1 MAFLDI
7 PFNRQP
13 VISDEGKERLLPQ
26 EELTCV
32 EDMIVAD
39 GESNTITTSGHKRPL
54 VELSE
59 ADSTVSNGF
68 EDSGAMH
75 QEDKLSI
82 LLPKKQR
89 CKDSDEESNSTSDAS
104 STTSAHE
111 TVSLT
116 MSIVP
121 CKFNNP

>member
-1 MAFLDI
+1 M
-7 PFNRQP
+7 
-13 VISDEGKERLLPQ
+13 ISDEGKERLLPQ

-39 GESNTITTSGHKRPL
+39 GESNTTTTSGLKRSL

-75 QEDKLSI
+75 QENNLSI
-82 LLPKKQR
+82 LPAKKQ
-89 CKDSDEESNSTSDAS
+89 CCADSDEESNSTSDAS

-111 TVSLT
+111 TVSLK
-116 MSIVP
+116 I
-121 CKFNNP
+121 

>member
-1 MAFLDI
+1 
-7 PFNRQP
+7 
-13 VISDEGKERLLPQ
+13 
-26 EELTCV
+26 V

-39 GESNTITTSGHKRPL
+39 GESNTTTTSGLKRSL

-75 QEDKLSI
+75 QENNLSI
-82 LLPKKQR
+82 LPAKKQR
-89 CKDSDEESNSTSDAS
+89 CADSDEESNSTSDAS

-111 TVSLT
+111 TVSL
-116 MSIVP
+116 
-121 CKFNNP
+121 KK